1 MLPSVSMIHLLILA
15 VHLLATITKLVHGE
29 FVIALRLAFSWSAT
43 NERLVNA
50 IPIVINSEFF
60 QLSRAQHLFR
70 RRHRILNSFFGH
82 QGPAGLSDI
91 AVLALGLTSHA
102 GL

>member
-1 MLPSVSMIHLLILA
+1 
-15 VHLLATITKLVHGE
+15 
-29 FVIALRLAFSWSAT
+29 LAFSWSAT